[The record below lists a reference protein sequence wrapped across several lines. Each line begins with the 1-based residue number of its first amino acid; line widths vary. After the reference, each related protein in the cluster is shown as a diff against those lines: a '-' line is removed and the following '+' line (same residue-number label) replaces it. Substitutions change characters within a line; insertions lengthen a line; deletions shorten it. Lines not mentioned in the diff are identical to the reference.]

1 VSGTIDTRRAP
12 RQQPAVITALDLCLR
27 LSSAVFVGGLIGV
40 NREMHAKAVG
50 VRTLGL
56 VGLGSA
62 LVTLAGSGFVGD
74 MDGNASRALQGLITG
89 IGFLGGGVIV
99 KADGESRVHGLTTAA
114 AVWVTA
120 ALGVACGL
128 GAYLPLLI
136 SVILMALLLGLG
148 GRIDHAVHHWWKRRH
163 EEAQQEDADGH

>member
-1 VSGTIDTRRAP
+1 M
-12 RQQPAVITALDLCLR
+12 ITTPDLCLR
-27 LSSAVFVGGLIGV
+27 LVSAVLIGGLVGI

-62 LVTLAGSGFVGD
+62 LVTLAGSGFAGD

-99 KADGESRVHGLTTAA
+99 KAEGQNHVHGLTTAA
-114 AVWVTA
+114 SIWMTA

-128 GAYLPLLI
+128 GAYLPLVI
-136 SVILMALLLGLG
+136 TGILMGLLLGLG
-148 GRIDHAVHHWWKRRH
+148 GRIDKAVHRRWKKRAD
-163 EEAQQEDADGH
+163 EAHEDAE